1 MRLFGNARYRFIE
14 ARRKAYVFS
23 ALVLAV
29 ALASMVVNIVAIGS
43 WQNYGVDFTGG
54 SLVQVRFDETMDAA
68 ELRSA
73 LGGAQAPP
81 ITSIGNEGN
90 EFVIRAPL
98 AEDRE
103 VEAVALEIR
112 GQIQGAFPNSD
123 IEVVRTE
130 LVGPKIGAE
139 LQQKAALAIL
149 FSFALTLI
157 YLAIRFEFRF
167 GVAAVIATVHD
178 SLITLGFLA
187 LFRVEIAL
195 PTVAAILTIIGY
207 SLNDTIVVF
216 DRVREN
222 LNAKGGRREDP
233 VALVNRSINETL
245 PRTVLTSGTT
255 LGVLM
260 ALLIFGGRGD
270 PRLHHRVDSRGPG
283 RDLLLDLRGLA
294 GAAGDPEALGHEG
307 SGRSSARRPQ
317 RPGERNPAVAAA
329 QEEEEARQERAEGRG
344 RSRLSWRGR
353 APACAGQDIPDS
365 RHCLCRRRDRRVHDR
380 DAVRIPLPSDRPA
393 L

>member
-23 ALVLAV
+23 AVVLAV
-29 ALASMVVNIVAIGS
+29 ALASMVANIVVIGS

-54 SLVQVRFDETMDAA
+54 SLVQVRFDEAMDAA

-149 FSFALTLI
+149 FSFALTLV

-260 ALLIFGGRGD
+260 ALLIFGGAVIRDFTTVLILGVLVGTYSSIFVASPALLEIQRRWGTKDLVEAQRGG
-270 PRLHHRVDSRGPG
+270 PRGSVGGPPPSRRPGKRKKRGRKGRRV
-283 RDLLLDLRGLA
+283 A
-294 GAAGDPEALGHEG
+294 GA
-307 SGRSSARRPQ
+307 
-317 RPGERNPAVAAA
+317 
-329 QEEEEARQERAEGRG
+329 RA
-344 RSRLSWRGR
+344 
-353 APACAGQDIPDS
+353 
-365 RHCLCRRRDRRVHDR
+365 
-380 DAVRIPLPSDRPA
+380 
-393 L
+393 